1 MFSTSITLGNVNF
14 NSVKRKTTCQTFA
27 ETPERGGGVSR
38 RRWRSEEELKRRRRR
53 ENKWGNNR

>member
-14 NSVKRKTTCQTFA
+14 NSVKRKTTCETFA

-38 RRWRSEEELKRRRRR
+38 RRWRSEEELEEKEEER
-53 ENKWGNNR
+53 EQVGKQ